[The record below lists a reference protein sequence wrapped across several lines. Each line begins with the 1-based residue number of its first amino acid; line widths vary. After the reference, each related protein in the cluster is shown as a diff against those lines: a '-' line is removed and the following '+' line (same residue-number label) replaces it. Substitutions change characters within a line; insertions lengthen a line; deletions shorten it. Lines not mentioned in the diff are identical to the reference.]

1 MEKGTEKELIQQET
15 GMEICGGNREIYLQI
30 LALMLSYEGEKGQ
43 KLKEDY
49 KSQKWKSFGNEAH
62 ALKSSA
68 AGIGAMALS
77 EAARTMENAVDE
89 SDFKFLEENQEDF
102 FQLLQDTIKEIH
114 VILDK

>member
-1 MEKGTEKELIQQET
+1 MEKETEKELIHQDT
-15 GMEICGGNREIYLQI
+15 GVEICGGSREIYLQI
-30 LALMLSYEGEKGQ
+30 LALMFSYEGEKGQ
-43 KLKEDY
+43 KLIEDY
-49 KSQKWKSFGNEAH
+49 KQQNWKSFGNEVH

-77 EAARTMENAVDE
+77 EAARAMEDAVDE
-89 SDFKFLEENQEDF
+89 SDFEFIEKHQEAF